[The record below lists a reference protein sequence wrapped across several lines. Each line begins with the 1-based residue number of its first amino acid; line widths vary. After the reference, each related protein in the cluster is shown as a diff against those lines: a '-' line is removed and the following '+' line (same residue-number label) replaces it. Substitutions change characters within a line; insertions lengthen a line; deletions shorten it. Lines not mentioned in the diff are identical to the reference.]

1 MSDQQLLKRIVARAD
16 ILSGKPTFQG
26 TRLSVEFIL
35 NFLAH
40 GSTIDDILHEYQ
52 GLEKEDIQACLLF
65 ATKSL
70 EDMTFMPLEPE
81 SRRW

>member
-1 MSDQQLLKRIVARAD
+1 VD
-16 ILSGKPTFQG
+16 ILSGKPTIKG

-35 NFLAH
+35 NLLAH
-40 GSTIDDILHEYQ
+40 GSTIDDIMREYQ
-52 GLEKEDIQACLLF
+52 GLEKEDIQAGLLF

-81 SRRW
+81 SA